1 MKLWCELA
9 WRGGEGAERDV
20 LIEIDGERITA
31 VETGVSMPPASRA
44 DALYG
49 LTLPG
54 FANAHSHA
62 FQRALRG
69 RTQAAGEGSFW
80 TWREQMYELAGR
92 LDPDSYLRL
101 ARATYGE
108 MALAGITA
116 VGEFHY
122 LHHGPGGTP
131 YEDPNAMGRALIDA
145 AADAGVRLTLI
156 DACYLHGGIG
166 EPLADAQRRFGDAD
180 AEAWAARVDA
190 LAAQVGADAGGTASA
205 GAVRIGAAI
214 HSVRAVDPHSA
225 RIVAAWADAHGAPLH
240 AHVSEQPAENEACIA
255 AHGATPAQLL
265 ADAGATGDRFTAVH
279 ATHLLPGDAR
289 LLAEATVCLCPT
301 TERDLA
307 DGIGPARA
315 LREAG
320 LGLTLGS
327 DSHAVIDLLE
337 EARAVELDE
346 RLATGIRG
354 NHSAGQLLTA
364 ATRDGYHSLG
374 WSEGGRIEAGALAD
388 LTTISFKNVRLAG
401 TDASTALESVVFAA
415 TAADVTHVMT
425 GGRYIVRDGVH
436 HRIDVARELEA
447 AV

>member
-9 WRGGEGAERDV
+9 WLGGERAEPDV
-20 LIEIDGERITA
+20 LVEIDGERITA
-31 VETGVSMPPASRA
+31 VETGVSMPPASKA
-44 DALYG
+44 DALHG

-80 TWREQMYELAGR
+80 TWRGQMYELAAR

-116 VGEFHY
+116 IGEFHY
-122 LHHGPGGTP
+122 LHHGPDGTP
-131 YEDPNAMGRALIDA
+131 YEDPNAMGHALIEA

-166 EPLADAQRRFGDAD
+166 EPLADAQRRFGDANAD
-180 AEAWAARVDA
+180 AWAARVDA
-190 LAAQVGADAGGTASA
+190 LAASGNI
-205 GAVRIGAAI
+205 RIGAAI
-214 HSVRAVDPHSA
+214 HSVRAVDPDSA
-225 RIVAAWADAHGAPLH
+225 RIVAAWANEHGAPQH

-255 AHGATPAQLL
+255 AHSATPTQLL
-265 ADAGATGDRFTAVH
+265 ADAGAVSERFTAVH

-289 LLAEATVCLCPT
+289 LLGGATACLCPT

-307 DGIGPARA
+307 DGIGPASGLRDAGAA
-315 LREAG
+315 LA
-320 LGLTLGS
+320 LGS
-327 DSHAVIDLLE
+327 DSHAVVDLLE
-337 EARAVELDE
+337 EARAVELNE
-346 RLATGIRG
+346 RLATGVRG
-354 NHSAGQLLTA
+354 THSTRELLTA
-364 ATRDGYHSLG
+364 ATAGGYSSIG
-374 WSEGGRIEAGALAD
+374 WPEGGRIATGALAD
-388 LTTISFKNVRLAG
+388 LVTVSLKSVRLAG
-401 TDASTALESVVFAA
+401 TSADTALESVAFAG
-415 TAADVTHVMT
+415 TAADVTHVIAA
-425 GGRYIVRDGVH
+425 GRFVVRGGVH

-447 AV
+447 AI